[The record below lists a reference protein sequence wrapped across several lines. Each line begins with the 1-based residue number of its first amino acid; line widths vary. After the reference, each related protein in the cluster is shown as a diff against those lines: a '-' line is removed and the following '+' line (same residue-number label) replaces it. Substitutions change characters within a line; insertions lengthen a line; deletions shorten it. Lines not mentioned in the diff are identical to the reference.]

1 MPEIDDLLTEL
12 KGWASEERGRQAI
25 IAQALGVSKQAVS
38 TWLSGKSIPNWATGE
53 RIKAF
58 LKAQKPRKMV
68 TKA

>member
-1 MPEIDDLLTEL
+1 MQEIDDLLAEL
-12 KGWASEERGRQAI
+12 KGWAGEERGRQAI

>member
-1 MPEIDDLLTEL
+1 MPEIDDLLAEL
-12 KGWASEERGRQAI
+12 KDWASEERGRQAI

>member
-1 MPEIDDLLTEL
+1 MPEIDDLLAAL
-12 KGWASEERGRQAI
+12 KRWASQERGRQAI
-25 IAQALGVSKQAVS
+25 IAQTLGVSKQAVS

-68 TKA
+68 TQA